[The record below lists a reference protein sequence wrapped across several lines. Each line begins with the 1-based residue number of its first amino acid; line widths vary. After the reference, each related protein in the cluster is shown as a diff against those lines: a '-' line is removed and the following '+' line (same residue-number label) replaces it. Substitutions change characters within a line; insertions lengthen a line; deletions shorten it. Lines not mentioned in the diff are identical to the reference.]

1 MSKRCVNTLTKKRVA
16 AAAKWTCAVCKT
28 MVDEFYEID
37 HRVPLHLGGS
47 NAFENLD
54 LLCWRCHKEKTM
66 RERIA
71 KEAWLSIGYC
81 KQCNKTYSKYF
92 GCCF

>member
-1 MSKRCVNTLTKKRVA
+1 
-16 AAAKWTCAVCKT
+16 

-54 LLCWRCHKEKTM
+54 LLCWRCHEEKTM

-81 KQCNKTYSKYF
+81 KQCNKTILNILGVVF
-92 GCCF
+92 DPVTGGCIYDQEKKNQNEVVHW